1 MSCVA
6 GLDVYRFTEFDF
18 SYMVVYCV
26 CGCVC
31 LCVAGVGL
39 VCWWCK
45 KKYLV

>member
-26 CGCVC
+26 CVFVVFVVFVVCVC
-31 LCVAGVGL
+31 LLCLLSVCV
-39 VCWWCK
+39 
-45 KKYLV
+45 